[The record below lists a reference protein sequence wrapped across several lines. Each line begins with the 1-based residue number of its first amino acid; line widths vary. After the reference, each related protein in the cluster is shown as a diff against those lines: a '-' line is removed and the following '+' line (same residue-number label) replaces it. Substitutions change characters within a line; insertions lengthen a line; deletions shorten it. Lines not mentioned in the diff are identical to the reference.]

1 MKCLKILIFAGVASL
16 LLAVSGT
23 ASATVLCK
31 NNSNTTT
38 CSEPYAVGTKI
49 EAKGV
54 TNVVIDTEFTAV
66 ECKITSGTGEI
77 TNAGS
82 NTSAVVITDIASV
95 YEKCNCSV
103 VVLEFG
109 ELTLTYIKGTD
120 NATAIW
126 NNEEITVNCSTV
138 FGNVHCIY
146 RTETTDTGKLVGGN
160 PATVNTSGTVP
171 RKPTSSLC
179 SGEATVTDT
188 SEISSP
194 QPLYVSAG

>member
-1 MKCLKILIFAGVASL
+1 MKYLKVLIFAVVASL
-16 LLAVSGT
+16 LLAISST

-38 CSEPYAVGTKI
+38 CSEPYAIGTEI

-54 TNVVIDTEFTAV
+54 TNVVIDTEFKTV

-82 NTSAVVITDIASV
+82 STSAVVITDIASV

-103 VVLEFG
+103 VVLQFG
-109 ELTLTYIKGTD
+109 ELTLTYIEGTD
-120 NATAIW
+120 NATSIW
-126 NNEEITVNCSTV
+126 NNEELTVSCSTL

-146 RTETTDTGKLVGGN
+146 RTENTDTGKLIGGT
-160 PATVNTSGTVP
+160 PATVNTSGAVP
-171 RKPTSSLC
+171 RKPTNSLC
-179 SGEATVTDT
+179 SGEANVTDT